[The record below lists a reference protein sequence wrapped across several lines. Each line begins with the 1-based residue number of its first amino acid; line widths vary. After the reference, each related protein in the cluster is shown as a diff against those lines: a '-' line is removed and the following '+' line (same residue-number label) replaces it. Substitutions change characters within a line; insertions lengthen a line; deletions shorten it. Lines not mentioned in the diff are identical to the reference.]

1 MPRCE
6 KAALTLLA
14 LMERPVNS
22 EVEEEGEKKQRMRG
36 VGLGVEIQ
44 EGREIL
50 TIL

>member
-14 LMERPVNS
+14 LMERRLVNS
-22 EVEEEGEKKQRMRG
+22 EVEEGEKKQRMRG
-36 VGLGVEIQ
+36 VGWGMKIPE
-44 EGREIL
+44 EREII